1 LNDIKNTYN
10 FNNFNGYFRNKKI
23 LITGHTGFKGSWL
36 SIWLLRL
43 GAEVAGYALDPYTPD
58 DNFVL
63 ARLSEKMTDIRWDI
77 RDFNKLNS
85 AVNNFKP
92 EIIFHLAAQP
102 LVRESYKIPLETI
115 ETNVTGTANVLEAF
129 RLSESAKILIVI
141 TSDKCYDNKEQLSGY
156 KETDPMGGYDPYS
169 ASKGAAELIS
179 SAYLKSFFNP
189 ENFNGNS
196 ISRGKAMATVRAGN
210 VIGGGDWAKDRLIPD
225 CVRAIEKDNPVEV
238 RNPNSIRPWQHV
250 LEPLSGYLFLASKIL
265 DNPKIY
271 SGAWNFGP
279 FQDSTATVREVVEK
293 AIKYYGR
300 GEWKDVSGRNEAW
313 GTDAG
318 GSGES
323 CVEEGAES
331 GKDGSK
337 SGESE
342 MKSHAKSALHEA
354 KLLSLNIDK
363 AVIVLGWKPR
373 LSIDEAVKLTVDYYK
388 RCHDED
394 VYELCN
400 KQIEM
405 YEEKM

>member
-1 LNDIKNTYN
+1 MNGIKNS
-10 FNNFNGYFRNKKI
+10 NNFSKFSSYFINKKI

-36 SIWLLRL
+36 SICLLRL
-43 GAEVAGYALDPYTPD
+43 GAEVAGFALDPYTLD

-63 ARLSEKMTDIRWDI
+63 ARLSEKMSDTRGDI

-92 EIIFHLAAQP
+92 EIVFHLAAQP

-141 TSDKCYDNKEQLSGY
+141 TSDKCYDNKERLCGY

-179 SAYLKSFFNP
+179 SAYLQSFFNP
-189 ENFNGNS
+189 DTFNGNS
-196 ISRGKAMATVRAGN
+196 LSQGKAMATVRAGN
-210 VIGGGDWAKDRLIPD
+210 VIGGGDWAKDRLLPD
-225 CVRAIEKDNPVEV
+225 CVRAIEKDEPIEV
-238 RNPNSIRPWQHV
+238 RNPCSIRPWQHV
-250 LEPLSGYLFLASKIL
+250 LEPLYGYLLLVYKIL

-279 FQDSTATVREVVEK
+279 IQDSTATVREVVEK
-293 AIKYYGR
+293 VIRYYGR
-300 GEWKDVSGRNEAW
+300 GEWKDVSCKT
-313 GTDAG
+313 GTSEGTSSGAG
-318 GSGES
+318 DNKGGKPEIKSN
-323 CVEEGAES
+323 AES
-331 GKDGSK
+331 S
-337 SGESE
+337 
-342 MKSHAKSALHEA
+342 LHEA

-363 AVIVLGWKPR
+363 AVSVLGWSPK
-373 LSIDEAVKLTVDYYK
+373 LCIDEAVKLTVDYYK
-388 RCHDED
+388 SCRHED

-400 KQIEM
+400 RQIEM

>member
-1 LNDIKNTYN
+1 MNDIKNTSNCNN
-10 FNNFNGYFRNKKI
+10 FNNFDGYFRNKKI

-63 ARLSEKMTDIRWDI
+63 ARLSEKMSDIRGDI

-85 AVNNFKP
+85 AVDNYKP

-115 ETNVTGTANVLEAF
+115 ETNVTGTANVLEVF
-129 RLSESAKILIVI
+129 RISESAKILIVI
-141 TSDKCYDNKEQLSGY
+141 TSDKCYDNKERLCGY

-189 ENFNGNS
+189 EDFNIDRLG
-196 ISRGKAMATVRAGN
+196 RGKAMATVRAGN

-225 CVRAIEKDNPVEV
+225 CIRAIEKDEPIEV
-238 RNPNSIRPWQHV
+238 RNPGSIRPWQHV
-250 LEPLSGYLFLASKIL
+250 LEPLSGYLLLASKIL
-265 DNPKIY
+265 ENPKIY

-279 FQDSTATVREVVEK
+279 LQDAVATVGEVAEK
-293 AIKYYGR
+293 VVKYYGK
-300 GEWKDVSGRNEAW
+300 GEWKDVSGVTAATFEHNKAK
-313 GTDAG
+313 
-318 GSGES
+318 SNLH
-323 CVEEGAES
+323 VE
-331 GKDGSK
+331 
-337 SGESE
+337 
-342 MKSHAKSALHEA
+342 SALHEA
-354 KLLSLNIDK
+354 KLLTLNIDK
-363 AVIVLGWKPR
+363 ALSVLGWKPK

-388 RCHDED
+388 RRRYED
-394 VYELCN
+394 VYELCG
-400 KQIEM
+400 KQIGM
-405 YEEKM
+405 YEEKI

>member
-1 LNDIKNTYN
+1 MNDIKNTNN
-10 FNNFNGYFRNKKI
+10 FNNFNGYFRSKKI

-36 SIWLLRL
+36 SIWLLKL
-43 GAEVAGYALDPYTPD
+43 GAEVAGYALGPYTPN

-63 ARLSEKMTDIRWDI
+63 ARLSEKMSDIRGDI

-85 AVNNFKP
+85 AVNNYRP

-102 LVRESYKIPLETI
+102 LVRESYKTPLETI
-115 ETNVTGTANVLEAF
+115 ETNVTGTANVLEVF
-129 RLSESAKILIVI
+129 RMSESAKILIVI
-141 TSDKCYDNKEQLSGY
+141 TSDKCYDNKEQLCGY

-189 ENFNGNS
+189 EDFNV
-196 ISRGKAMATVRAGN
+196 SRLGMGKAMATVRAGN

-225 CVRAIEKDNPVEV
+225 CVRAIEKGEPIEV
-238 RNPNSIRPWQHV
+238 RNPRSIRPWQHV
-250 LEPLSGYLFLASKIL
+250 LEPLSGYLLLTSKIL
-265 DNPKIY
+265 ENPKIY

-293 AIKYYGR
+293 AIKYYGK
-300 GEWKDVSGRNEAW
+300 GEWKDVSG

-318 GSGES
+318 GGAA
-323 CVEEGAES
+323 VEHNEAKSNLNAE
-331 GKDGSK
+331 
-337 SGESE
+337 
-342 MKSHAKSALHEA
+342 SALHEA

-363 AVIVLGWKPR
+363 AVSVLGWKPK

-388 RCHDED
+388 RCRDED
-394 VYELCN
+394 VYELCG
-400 KQIEM
+400 KQIGM
-405 YEEKM
+405 YEEKI

>member
-1 LNDIKNTYN
+1 MNDIKNTSNCNN
-10 FNNFNGYFRNKKI
+10 FNNFDGYFRNKKI

-63 ARLSEKMTDIRWDI
+63 ARLSEKMSDIRGDI

-85 AVNNFKP
+85 AVDNYKP

-115 ETNVTGTANVLEAF
+115 ETNVTGTANVLEVF
-129 RLSESAKILIVI
+129 RISESAKILIVI
-141 TSDKCYDNKEQLSGY
+141 TSDKCYDNKERLCGY

-189 ENFNGNS
+189 EDFNIDRLG
-196 ISRGKAMATVRAGN
+196 RGKAMATVRAGN

-225 CVRAIEKDNPVEV
+225 CIRAIEKDEPIEV
-238 RNPNSIRPWQHV
+238 RNPGSIRPWQHV
-250 LEPLSGYLFLASKIL
+250 LEPLSGYLLLASKIL
-265 DNPKIY
+265 ENPKIY

-279 FQDSTATVREVVEK
+279 LQDAAATVGEVAEK
-293 AIKYYGR
+293 VVKYYGK
-300 GEWKDVSGRNEAW
+300 GEWKDVSAATFEHNKAK
-313 GTDAG
+313 
-318 GSGES
+318 SNLH
-323 CVEEGAES
+323 AES
-331 GKDGSK
+331 A
-337 SGESE
+337 
-342 MKSHAKSALHEA
+342 MHEA

-363 AVIVLGWKPR
+363 AVSVLCWKPK

-388 RCHDED
+388 RRHDED
-394 VYELCN
+394 VYELCG
-400 KQIEM
+400 KQIGM
-405 YEEKM
+405 YEGE